1 MGPGEEP
8 RGPGGGLRGP
18 GGGQKGPGEG
28 QDLPG
33 KTGSWAGPGIQHSY
47 RYQGLFLP

>member
-1 MGPGEEP
+1 M
-8 RGPGGGLRGP
+8 GPGGGLRGP
-18 GGGQKGPGEG
+18 GGGQKSLGEGQKGLGEG

-33 KTGSWAGPGIQHSY
+33 KTGYWAGPGIQHSY